1 MSDQSRDDS
10 TQIPLPSERRFGL
23 LFAAVFLAFGVY
35 AFLKKLPPAAG
46 VVAIVLAALFLLAA
60 FAFPRVLRP
69 LNKAWFWVGIT
80 LGKIVS
86 PIVLGLI
93 FYLLITPVGLV
104 GRILG
109 RDELKLK
116 KKQGAGSYWIDRSPP
131 GPAPESFKNQF

>member
-10 TQIPLPSERRFGL
+10 TPIPLPSERRFGL
-23 LFAAVFLAFGVY
+23 LFAAVFFVFAVY
-35 AFLKKLPPAAG
+35 AFFKQLPPAAA
-46 VVAIVLAALFLLAA
+46 VVGLVLAAVFLVAA

-69 LNKAWFWVGIT
+69 LNKAWYWLGIT

-86 PIVLGLI
+86 PVVLGLI
-93 FYLLITPVGLV
+93 FFLLITPAGLI
-104 GRILG
+104 GRMLG

-116 KKQGAGSYWIDRSPP
+116 KKEGAASYWVDRSPP